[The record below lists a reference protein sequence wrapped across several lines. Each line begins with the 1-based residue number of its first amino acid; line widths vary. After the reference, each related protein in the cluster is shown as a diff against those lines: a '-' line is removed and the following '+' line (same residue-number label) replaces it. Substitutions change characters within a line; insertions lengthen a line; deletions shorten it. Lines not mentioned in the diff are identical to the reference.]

1 MYKELGEVY
10 IATPYP
16 AVSGGTKDAYNFY
29 HSQLQK
35 QIECTFG
42 ILTHRWSILMRA
54 IPMNV
59 SIKKTVTL
67 VLALAILH
75 NYCIDQSDNSDLD
88 AYVANDEWLRLNGAV
103 PLVLTRDSQSTGN
116 NNVIPEQLMDG
127 GHHFDD
133 IGGIRRR
140 YNRQRRYNYI
150 SRVNG
155 SSLPRERFVRRQ
167 GENYTI

>member
-1 MYKELGEVY
+1 MMTAMMTTATRIKRRQQVSYAQEQSSSVANVIANVTSAIVSAAVCSHTWQTRMRTNLGSLPGRTFRPRNRRSVEDMYKELGEVY

-59 SIKKTVTL
+59 SIKKTVAL
-67 VLALAILH
+67 VLALAKMH
-75 NYCIDQSDNSDLD
+75 NY
-88 AYVANDEWLRLNGAV
+88 
-103 PLVLTRDSQSTGN
+103 
-116 NNVIPEQLMDG
+116 
-127 GHHFDD
+127 
-133 IGGIRRR
+133 
-140 YNRQRRYNYI
+140 
-150 SRVNG
+150 
-155 SSLPRERFVRRQ
+155 
-167 GENYTI
+167 